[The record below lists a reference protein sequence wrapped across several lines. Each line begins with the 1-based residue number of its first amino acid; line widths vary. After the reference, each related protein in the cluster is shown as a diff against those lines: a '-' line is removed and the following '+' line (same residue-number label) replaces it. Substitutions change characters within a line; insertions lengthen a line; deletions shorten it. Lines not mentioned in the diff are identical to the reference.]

1 MEFLV
6 DMVTTVPD
14 GTTDTQVDAIQTRE
28 AARSRD
34 LAADGHLLRL
44 WRPPLEAGEWR
55 TWGLFQAADAT
66 ELKSVLSS
74 MPLHVWR
81 HDTVTPLTAHPSDPG
96 SGDILSNQASADEA
110 DILDAVLTRWK
121 AAVDAHQPEQ
131 VAALFT
137 TDAIFQG
144 LHPYTVGP
152 AGVAEYYAAQ
162 PAGMTAVYTLR
173 ETRALSDGLV
183 LGYLTVDFGFSDRA
197 TLTVYLS
204 VIIRQDA
211 GGWRI
216 VHYQVS
222 RLDGDLSDDQDHGSA
237 GLPAQ
242 PIPGTALPGA
252 ALPTREEPP
261 KE

>member
-14 GTTDTQVDAIQTRE
+14 GTTDAEVDAIRNRE
-28 AARSRD
+28 AARSRE
-34 LAADGHLLRL
+34 LAAQGHLLRL
-44 WRPPLEAGEWR
+44 WRPPLGAGEWR

-66 ELKSVLSS
+66 ELQSVLSS
-74 MPLHVWR
+74 MPLRVWR
-81 HDTVTPLTAHPSDPG
+81 QDTVTPLTAHPSDPDG
-96 SGDILSNQASADEA
+96 GAVMGNQTPTTEA
-110 DILDAVLTRWK
+110 AILDAVLARWK
-121 AAVDAHQPEQ
+121 AAVDAHQPEH
-131 VAALFT
+131 VAALFR

-152 AGVAEYYAAQ
+152 AGVAEYYSGQ
-162 PAGMTAVYTLR
+162 PAGMTAAYTLR
-173 ETRALSDGLV
+173 ETRALSSGLV

-211 GGWRI
+211 EGWRI

-222 RLDGDLSDDQDHGSA
+222 RLD
-237 GLPAQ
+237 
-242 PIPGTALPGA
+242 
-252 ALPTREEPP
+252 
-261 KE
+261 

>member
-14 GTTDTQVDAIQTRE
+14 GTTDAEVDAIRIRE
-28 AARSRD
+28 AARSRE
-34 LAADGHLLRL
+34 LAAQGHLLRL
-44 WRPPLEAGEWR
+44 WRPPLDAGQWR
-55 TWGLFQAADAT
+55 TWGLFQAADTT
-66 ELKSVLSS
+66 ELQSVLSS
-74 MPLHVWR
+74 MPLRVWR

-96 SGDILSNQASADEA
+96 SRKVTTSQASTGEA

-121 AAVDAHQPEQ
+121 AAVDAHHPEQ

-152 AGVAEYYAAQ
+152 AGVSEYYAAQ
-162 PAGMTAVYTLR
+162 PTGMTAAYTLR
-173 ETRALSDGLV
+173 ETRALSDGLI

-197 TLTVYLS
+197 PLTVYLS

-211 GGWRI
+211 DGWRLI
-216 VHYQVS
+216 HYQVS
-222 RLDGDLSDDQDHGSA
+222 HLD
-237 GLPAQ
+237 
-242 PIPGTALPGA
+242 
-252 ALPTREEPP
+252 
-261 KE
+261 

>member
-1 MEFLV
+1 MMEFLV

-14 GTTDTQVDAIQTRE
+14 GTAQAEVDAIRTRE
-28 AARSRD
+28 AARSQE
-34 LAADGHLLRL
+34 LAAQGHLLRL
-44 WRPPLEAGEWR
+44 WRPPLAVGEWR
-55 TWGLFQAADAT
+55 TWGLFQAADAA
-66 ELKSVLSS
+66 ELESVLSS
-74 MPLHVWR
+74 MPLRVWR

-96 SGDILSNQASADEA
+96 SGHGVSTPASADQA
-110 DILDAVLTRWK
+110 DVLDAVLTRWK

-137 TDAIFQG
+137 DDAIFQG

-152 AGVAEYYAAQ
+152 AGVAAYYAAQ
-162 PAGMTAVYTLR
+162 PAGMTAQYRLR

-204 VIIRQDA
+204 VIIRRDA

-216 VHYQVS
+216 AHYQVS
-222 RLDGDLSDDQDHGSA
+222 RLD
-237 GLPAQ
+237 
-242 PIPGTALPGA
+242 
-252 ALPTREEPP
+252 
-261 KE
+261 

>member
-6 DMVTTVPD
+6 DMVTTVPE
-14 GTTDTQVDAIQTRE
+14 GTTDAEVDAMRIRE
-28 AARSRD
+28 AARSRE
-34 LAADGHLLRL
+34 LAAQGHLLRL
-44 WRPPLEAGEWR
+44 WRPPLDAGEWR
-55 TWGLFQAADAT
+55 SWGLFQAADAT
-66 ELKSVLSS
+66 ELESVLSS
-74 MPLHVWR
+74 MPLRVWR
-81 HDTVTPLTAHPSDPG
+81 HDTVTPLTTHPSDPQ
-96 SGDILSNQASADEA
+96 SGAVTSTQTSTDEA
-110 DILDAVLTRWK
+110 DLLDAVLTRWK

-162 PAGMTAVYTLR
+162 PTGMTAAYTLR
-173 ETRALSDGLV
+173 ETRALSDDLV

-211 GGWRI
+211 GHWRI
-216 VHYQVS
+216 AHYQVS
-222 RLDGDLSDDQDHGSA
+222 RL
-237 GLPAQ
+237 
-242 PIPGTALPGA
+242 
-252 ALPTREEPP
+252 E
-261 KE
+261 